1 MLMMNLFT
9 YTDKR
14 CTKRS
19 KSLLNDNSKC
29 HKKTCRLKTILLLAA
44 ALFFTV
50 PTAALAVSGEEVID
64 TAMDYLGYPYGYQCA
79 GPDAFDC
86 GGFVWYAFNQAGVD
100 FELRI
105 DSSELAAD
113 NTAIYDIDELLP
125 GDILFFGYS
134 ADSIYHWGIYA
145 GEGEVIHS
153 YNEGTGVVL
162 TPIESVLPSFCYAC
176 RLDALAPA
184 SANIPYFAYQQAT
197 APDEIPAEILQA
209 IDCQLLPL
217 TFGVDYNQGFSEQ
230 EVTELLSNL
239 VANIFTAQNSEQ
251 LLKSGLLVNDFQL
264 KAKYDPMVLA
274 ERIIAIAENPDEEA
288 RRSEYISLIIYSL
301 PLINIPSVDTSDTA
315 KSATV
320 SVETTSIATAT
331 GDKPGDE

>member
-1 MLMMNLFT
+1 MMNQFT
-9 YTDKR
+9 YTDIN

-19 KSLLNDNSKC
+19 KSQLNDNSKC

-50 PTAALAVSGEEVID
+50 PTAAMAVSGEEVID

-86 GGFVWYAFNQAGVD
+86 GGFVWYAFYQAGVD

-105 DSSELAAD
+105 GSAELTAD

-145 GEGEVIHS
+145 GDGEVIHS
-153 YNEGTGVVL
+153 YNESTGVVL
-162 TPIESVLPSFCYAC
+162 TPIEEVIPSFCYAC
-176 RLDALAPA
+176 RLDDLSA
-184 SANIPYFAYQQAT
+184 SASDIPYFAYQGT
-197 APDEIPAEILQA
+197 IDPNDIPAEILQA
-209 IDCQLLPL
+209 IDYQILPL
-217 TFGVDYNQGFSEQ
+217 TFGVDLSVGFTEQ
-230 EVTELLSNL
+230 EVTELLSSL
-239 VANIFTAQNSEQ
+239 FTNIFTANTNEQ
-251 LLKSGLLVNDFQL
+251 LIKSGLLLNDLQL
-264 KAKYDPMVLA
+264 KAKYDPMELA

-288 RRSEYISLIIYSL
+288 RQAEYTSLIIDSL
-301 PLINIPSVDTSDTA
+301 PLINIPSTDTVTNNN
-315 KSATV
+315 SADGSTNE
-320 SVETTSIATAT
+320 SADSSTDSE
-331 GDKPGDE
+331 

>member
-1 MLMMNLFT
+1 MMNLFT

-50 PTAALAVSGEEVID
+50 PTVALAVNGEDVID
-64 TAMDYLGYPYGYQCA
+64 TAMDYLGYPYGYQCS

-86 GGFVWYAFNQAGVD
+86 GGFVWYAFNQAGID

-113 NTAIYDIDELLP
+113 NTAIYDIDELMP

-153 YNEGTGVVL
+153 YNESTGVVL

-176 RLDALAPA
+176 RLDALDPA
-184 SANIPYFAYQQAT
+184 SANIPYFAYQQPID
-197 APDEIPAEILQA
+197 PDEIPAEILQA
-209 IDCQLLPL
+209 IDFQILPL
-217 TFGVDYNQGFSEQ
+217 TFGVNYNQGFSEQ
-230 EVTELLSNL
+230 EVTKLLSNL

-251 LLKSGLLVNDFQL
+251 LLKSGLLINDFQL
-264 KAKYDPMVLA
+264 KAKYDPIVLA
-274 ERIIAIAENPDEEA
+274 ERIISITENPDEEA

-301 PLINIPSVDTSDTA
+301 PLINVPSVDASDTA

-331 GDKPGDE
+331 GDKLGNE

>member
-1 MLMMNLFT
+1 MLMMHLFT

-14 CTKRS
+14 CTKRL

-29 HKKTCRLKTILLLAA
+29 HKKTCRLKTIFLLAA

-50 PTAALAVSGEEVID
+50 PTAALAVSGEDVID

-105 DSSELAAD
+105 GSAELTAD

-145 GEGEVIHS
+145 GEGEVVHS
-153 YNEGTGVVL
+153 YNESTGVVL
-162 TPIESVLPSFCYAC
+162 TPIESVIPSFCYAC
-176 RLDALAPA
+176 RLDALDSSAA
-184 SANIPYFAYQQAT
+184 SIPYFAYQQT
-197 APDEIPAEILQA
+197 IAPDDIPAEILQA

-239 VANIFTAQNSEQ
+239 VANIFTAQNTEQ

-264 KAKYDPMVLA
+264 KAKYDPMLLA

-288 RRSEYISLIIYSL
+288 RSSEYISLIIYSL
-301 PLINIPSVDTSDTA
+301 PLINIPSVDADDTA
-315 KSATV
+315 NSASV
-320 SVETTSIATAT
+320 CVETTSIATTT
-331 GDKPGDE
+331 GNNIDNE